1 MRLATLT
8 LAAALAG
15 CAQPEGTISYD
26 LGGPVYAYSQKYAD
40 WENRGV
46 TARIT
51 GVCGSAC
58 TLVLRNR
65 NICYD
70 ADAQFVFH
78 GVSSDGEYDARAS
91 EAFKSAM
98 PEGVRH
104 WAEATGAFDSTQT
117 VSISGRDMA
126 AIDGRMCG

>member
-1 MRLATLT
+1 MRLAALT
-8 LAAALAG
+8 LAALLAG

-26 LGGPVYAYSQKYAD
+26 LGGRVYAYSQKYAD
-40 WENRGV
+40 WDNRGV
-46 TARIT
+46 PARIT

-58 TLVLRNR
+58 TLVLRNKD
-65 NICYD
+65 ICYD
-70 ADAQFVFH
+70 ADAQFIFH
-78 GVSSDGEYDARAS
+78 GVSHKGEYDARAS

-98 PEGVRH
+98 PAGIQR

-117 VSISGRDMA
+117 VSISGRDLA